1 MGEFYKMCIALVSVG
16 VLLGCAAPLRDMQQ
30 TQQIRC
36 TDGDGQ
42 ILYTGPYNEES
53 WNGYH
58 VQVDESTRAFYP
70 KGMCRADV
78 IYRATAEEPSRSSE
92 PAPAV
97 SKSPEPAKEVRRSPE
112 PAPAVSKSPEPVKE
126 VRRSPEPAPAASK
139 SPEPAKEVRRSPL
152 PATVARNSPAPVKAL
167 NNSPEPA
174 KALSRVHE
182 RAEKLSN
189 PSEERSETAK
199 SLHKLAEAGNMD
211 AQNQL
216 GLLYYDGRGVPQN
229 FKQASV
235 WFRKA
240 AEQGHAGA
248 QVNLGTL
255 YFLGYG
261 VSENNQEALFWFRK
275 AAAQR
280 DALAFAKLGRMYEQ
294 GREVPR
300 NLVQAHMWYNLSAA
314 HGEKRAVEIRDA
326 LAKQMDPGQVAEA
339 QRLAVEWKPE
349 DKGDFFP
356 TTAGR

>member
-1 MGEFYKMCIALVSVG
+1 VTPEHDKKEAPMSFTIWRWHMGECIKMCIALVSVG
-16 VLLGCAAPLRDMQQ
+16 LLLGCAAPLQE

-36 TDGDGQ
+36 TDGDGE
-42 ILYTGPYNEES
+42 ILYTGPYNEKS
-53 WNGYH
+53 WDGYL

-70 KGMCRADV
+70 KGICR
-78 IYRATAEEPSRSSE
+78 
-92 PAPAV
+92 
-97 SKSPEPAKEVRRSPE
+97 PEPAKEVKRSPE
-112 PAPAVSKSPEPVKE
+112 PAPAATESPDPVKEVSRFPEPAPAASKSPEPVKE
-126 VRRSPEPAPAASK
+126 VRRSPEPA
-139 SPEPAKEVRRSPL
+139 
-152 PATVARNSPAPVKAL
+152 TVARNSPAPVKAH
-167 NNSPEPA
+167 NKSPEPA
-174 KALSRVHE
+174 KALSGFHE
-182 RAEKLSN
+182 RAEKLSK
-189 PSEERSETAK
+189 PSEEGSETAK
-199 SLHKLAEAGNMD
+199 HLHKLAEAGNLD

-216 GLLYYDGRGVPQN
+216 GLLYHDGRGVPQN

-235 WFRKA
+235 WFKKA
-240 AEQGHAGA
+240 AEQGHTGA

-261 VSENNQEALFWFRK
+261 VSQNNQEALFWFRK

-300 NLVQAHMWYNLSAA
+300 DLVQAHMWYNLSAA

-349 DKGDFFP
+349 DKGNFFP

>member
-1 MGEFYKMCIALVSVG
+1 MGEFNKMCIALVSVG
-16 VLLGCAAPLRDMQQ
+16 LLLGCAVPLQE

-42 ILYTGPYNEES
+42 ILYTGPYGEKGRT
-53 WNGYH
+53 GYL

-70 KGMCRADV
+70 KDMCRADV
-78 IYRATAEEPSRSSE
+78 
-92 PAPAV
+92 
-97 SKSPEPAKEVRRSPE
+97 
-112 PAPAVSKSPEPVKE
+112 PAVSKSPEPVKE
-126 VRRSPEPAPAASK
+126 VRRSP
-139 SPEPAKEVRRSPL
+139 L
-152 PATVARNSPAPVKAL
+152 PATVASNSPVLVKAL
-167 NNSPEPA
+167 TKSPEPVA
-174 KALSRVHE
+174 ALSRFHE
-182 RAEKLSN
+182 RAENLSK
-189 PSEERSETAK
+189 PSEEGSENAK
-199 SLHKLAEAGNMD
+199 YLHKLAEAGNMD

-240 AEQGHAGA
+240 AEQGHVGA

-261 VSENNQEALFWFRK
+261 VSENNQGALFWFRK

-300 NLVQAHMWYNLSAA
+300 DLVQAHMWYNLSAA
-314 HGEKRAVEIRDA
+314 YGEKRSLEIRDA
-326 LAKQMDPGQVAEA
+326 LAKQMEPRQVAEA

-349 DKGDFFP
+349 DKGDFSP
-356 TTAGR
+356 ITAGR

>member
-1 MGEFYKMCIALVSVG
+1 MGEFNKMCIALVSVG
-16 VLLGCAAPLRDMQQ
+16 LLLGCAVPLQE
-30 TQQIRC
+30 TQRIRC

-42 ILYTGPYNEES
+42 ILYTGPYGEKGRT
-53 WNGYH
+53 GYL

-70 KGMCRADV
+70 KDMCRADV
-78 IYRATAEEPSRSSE
+78 
-92 PAPAV
+92 
-97 SKSPEPAKEVRRSPE
+97 
-112 PAPAVSKSPEPVKE
+112 PAVSKSPEPVKE
-126 VRRSPEPAPAASK
+126 VRRSP
-139 SPEPAKEVRRSPL
+139 L
-152 PATVARNSPAPVKAL
+152 PATVASNSPVLVKAL
-167 NNSPEPA
+167 TKSPEPVA
-174 KALSRVHE
+174 ALSRFHE
-182 RAEKLSN
+182 RAENLSK
-189 PSEERSETAK
+189 PSEEGSENAK
-199 SLHKLAEAGNMD
+199 YLHKLAEAGNMD

-240 AEQGHAGA
+240 AEQGHVGA

-261 VSENNQEALFWFRK
+261 VSENNQGALFWFRK

-300 NLVQAHMWYNLSAA
+300 DLVQAHMWYNLSAA
-314 HGEKRAVEIRDA
+314 YGEKRSLEIRDA
-326 LAKQMDPGQVAEA
+326 LAKQMEPRQVAEA

-349 DKGDFFP
+349 DKGDFSP
-356 TTAGR
+356 ITAGR

>member
-1 MGEFYKMCIALVSVG
+1 MSIALVSVG
-16 VLLGCAAPLRDMQQ
+16 LLLGCAVPLQE

-42 ILYTGPYNEES
+42 ILYTGPYDEES
-53 WNGYH
+53 LKGYL

-70 KGMCRADV
+70 KGMCRAGV
-78 IYRATAEEPSRSSE
+78 IYRTMAEEPS
-92 PAPAV
+92 
-97 SKSPEPAKEVRRSPE
+97 KFPEPPKEVSRSPE
-112 PAPAVSKSPEPVKE
+112 PSPAASKTPEPVKE
-126 VRRSPEPAPAASK
+126 FS
-139 SPEPAKEVRRSPL
+139 RSPL
-152 PATVARNSPAPVKAL
+152 PATVASNSPAPVKAL
-167 NNSPEPA
+167 NKKSPEPA
-174 KALSRVHE
+174 KALSRFHE
-182 RAEKLSN
+182 QAEKLSK
-189 PSEERSETAK
+189 PSEEGSETANY
-199 SLHKLAEAGNMD
+199 LHKLAEAGNMD
-211 AQNQL
+211 AQSQL

-229 FKQASV
+229 FKEAGI

-339 QRLAVEWKPE
+339 QRLAVEWMPE
-349 DKGDFFP
+349 DKGEFFP

>member
-1 MGEFYKMCIALVSVG
+1 MIFKIRRGHMGEFNKMCIALVSVG
-16 VLLGCAAPLRDMQQ
+16 LLLGCAVPLQE
-30 TQQIRC
+30 TQRIRC

-42 ILYTGPYNEES
+42 ILYTGPYGEKGRT
-53 WNGYH
+53 GYL

-70 KGMCRADV
+70 KDMCRADV
-78 IYRATAEEPSRSSE
+78 
-92 PAPAV
+92 PAV
-97 SKSPEPAKEVRRSPE
+97 SKSPEPVKEVRRSSE

-126 VRRSPEPAPAASK
+126 VRRSP
-139 SPEPAKEVRRSPL
+139 L
-152 PATVARNSPAPVKAL
+152 PATVASNSPVLVKAL
-167 NNSPEPA
+167 TKSPEPVA
-174 KALSRVHE
+174 ALSRFHE
-182 RAEKLSN
+182 RAENLSK
-189 PSEERSETAK
+189 PSEEGSENAK
-199 SLHKLAEAGNMD
+199 YLHKLAEAGNMD

-240 AEQGHAGA
+240 AEQGHVGA

-261 VSENNQEALFWFRK
+261 VSENNQGALFWFRK

-300 NLVQAHMWYNLSAA
+300 DLVQAHMWYNLSAA
-314 HGEKRAVEIRDA
+314 YGEKRSLEIRDA
-326 LAKQMDPGQVAEA
+326 LAKQMEPRQVAEA

-356 TTAGR
+356 ITAGR

>member
-1 MGEFYKMCIALVSVG
+1 VTPEHDEKEAPIMFKISRWRMSEYNKMCIALVSVG
-16 VLLGCAAPLRDMQQ
+16 LLLGCVAPLQE
-30 TQQIRC
+30 TQQIQC
-36 TDGDGQ
+36 TDRDRQ
-42 ILYTGPYNEES
+42 IVYTGPYIEES
-53 WNGYH
+53 LGGYL

-78 IYRATAEEPSRSSE
+78 IYRAMAEEPSRSSE
-92 PAPAV
+92 SAPA
-97 SKSPEPAKEVRRSPE
+97 A
-112 PAPAVSKSPEPVKE
+112 SKSPEPVKE
-126 VRRSPEPAPAASK
+126 VS
-139 SPEPAKEVRRSPL
+139 RSPL
-152 PATVARNSPAPVKAL
+152 PATVANNSPAPVKAL
-167 NNSPEPA
+167 NKSTAPA
-174 KALSRVHE
+174 KALSKFHE
-182 RAEKLSN
+182 RAEKLSK
-189 PSEERSETAK
+189 PSEEGSESAK
-199 SLHKLAEAGNMD
+199 YLHKLAEAGNMD

-255 YFLGYG
+255 YFLGFG

-275 AAAQR
+275 AATQR
-280 DALAFAKLGRMYEQ
+280 DPLAFAKLGRMYEQ

-300 NLVQAHMWYNLSAA
+300 DLVQAHMWYNLSAA

>member
-1 MGEFYKMCIALVSVG
+1 
-16 VLLGCAAPLRDMQQ
+16 
-30 TQQIRC
+30 
-36 TDGDGQ
+36 
-42 ILYTGPYNEES
+42 
-53 WNGYH
+53 
-58 VQVDESTRAFYP
+58 
-70 KGMCRADV
+70 
-78 IYRATAEEPSRSSE
+78 
-92 PAPAV
+92 
-97 SKSPEPAKEVRRSPE
+97 
-112 PAPAVSKSPEPVKE
+112 
-126 VRRSPEPAPAASK
+126 
-139 SPEPAKEVRRSPL
+139 
-152 PATVARNSPAPVKAL
+152 
-167 NNSPEPA
+167 
-174 KALSRVHE
+174 
-182 RAEKLSN
+182 
-189 PSEERSETAK
+189 
-199 SLHKLAEAGNMD
+199 MD

-240 AEQGHAGA
+240 AEKGHAGA

-300 NLVQAHMWYNLSAA
+300 DLVQAHMWYNLSAA

-326 LAKQMDPGQVAEA
+326 LTKQMDPGQLAEA

-349 DKGDFFP
+349 DKGNFFP